1 MVRRTKKMCGDG
13 CECNDCSKLL
23 HKPEPMVEPLMVEQ
37 VEVVV
42 PKKRGRKPKE
52 KVKKVKQ
59 PSDYASF
66 VKASYDSARHLPPNE
81 RFKFIAGKWKEH
93 KLGKQVASK

>member
-1 MVRRTKKMCGDG
+1 MVARRTKKSCGDS
-13 CECNDCSKLL
+13 CECNDCSKGQ
-23 HKPEPMVEPLMVEQ
+23 VEPALVEQ
-37 VEVVV
+37 VMAVV

-59 PSDYASF
+59 PSAYASF
-66 VKASYDSARHLPPNE
+66 VKASYDSARHLPPNQ

-93 KLGKQVASK
+93 KAKSVGSK